1 MILDSKSRKLLKLIT
16 SEKPPETTRLFTF
29 DYVMNKLNI
38 SRQAVYNN
46 KNKALK
52 NLRKMLEQ

>member
-1 MILDSKSRKLLKLIT
+1 MFKDKEI
-16 SEKPPETTRLFTF
+16 
-29 DYVMNKLNI
+29 MNKLNI

-52 NLRKMLEQ
+52 NVRTIVFL

>member
-1 MILDSKSRKLLKLIT
+1 MVIIYKFFFMFKDKEI
-16 SEKPPETTRLFTF
+16 
-29 DYVMNKLNI
+29 MNKLNI